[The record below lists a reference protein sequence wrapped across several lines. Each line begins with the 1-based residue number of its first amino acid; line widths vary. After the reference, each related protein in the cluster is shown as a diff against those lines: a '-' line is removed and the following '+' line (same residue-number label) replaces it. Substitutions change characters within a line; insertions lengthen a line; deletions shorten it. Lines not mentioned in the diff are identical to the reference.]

1 MGCRN
6 GIKQV
11 FTPYYKWECYKSGM
25 WFKVNKSKEIEMLRT
40 AVEFTGNHILY
51 GKAMREVVY
60 LWENSM
66 VNFLTNKNINRRAY
80 LGHCAVCYKL
90 KIPEYIV
97 RSAWKSL
104 SNNQR
109 ILADKVAEETIK
121 EWEIWYTTK
130 LTNTLRNGKKNATK
144 KAYQTKLL

>member
-11 FTPYYKWECYKSGM
+11 FVPYYKWECYKYGM
-25 WFKVNKSKEIEMLRT
+25 WFKVDKNKEADMLRQ
-40 AVEFTGNHILY
+40 AVEFTGNHMLY
-51 GKAMREVVY
+51 GNAMREVVY
-60 LWENSM
+60 IWENSM

-80 LGHCAVCYKL
+80 LGHCAVYHKL
-90 KIPEYIV
+90 KIPEHVV
-97 RSAWKSL
+97 RSAWKL
-104 SNNQR
+104 LTNNQR

-130 LTNTLRNGKKNATK
+130 LTNTSRNGKRNATK
-144 KAYQTKLL
+144 KAYQMKLL